1 MNGTLLNVAT
11 VLIGGGLGTLFGSRL
26 PAKIR
31 ETIIAGLGLFTVGLG
46 VQMFLGTQNPLI
58 VLGAVLVGGILG
70 ELLRIDDGL
79 NGLGHVIE
87 RRVMG
92 ASAAGGASSRFVKG
106 YVTASLVF
114 CVGPMTVLGSIQ
126 DGLRGDSTLLAIKS
140 VLDGF
145 AALAFASS
153 LGVGVVFAAA
163 TVLLYQGA
171 LTLAAAQAQAL
182 LTDAM
187 VREMT
192 AAGGV
197 LILGIGISSLL
208 ELRPI
213 RMGNFLPAIVL
224 APALQAIVPAVSTAL
239 GH

>member
-1 MNGTLLNVAT
+1 MNGTLVNVAA
-11 VLIGGGLGTLFGSRL
+11 VLVGGGLGTLFGSRL
-26 PAKIR
+26 PDRVR
-31 ETIIAGLGLFTVGLG
+31 ETIVAGLGLFTLGLG
-46 VQMFLGTQNPLI
+46 VQMFMGTQNPLV
-58 VLGAVLVGGILG
+58 VLGAVLMGGIVG
-70 ELLRIDDGL
+70 ELARIDDGL
-79 NGLGHVIE
+79 NGLGGWIE
-87 RRVMG
+87 RRVVG
-92 ASAAGGASSRFVKG
+92 ARSGAGPSSRFVKG

-126 DGLRGDSTLLAIKS
+126 DGLQGDSTLLAIKS

-153 LGVGVVFAAA
+153 LGMGVMFAAA

-171 LTLAAAQAQAL
+171 LSLAAAQAQAL

-197 LILGIGISSLL
+197 LILGIGVSSLL

-213 RMGNFLPAIVL
+213 RTGNFLPAIVL
-224 APALQAIVPAVSTAL
+224 APALQALVPVVSGLLAR
-239 GH
+239 

>member
-1 MNGTLLNVAT
+1 MMGTLLNVAT
-11 VLIGGGLGTLFGSRL
+11 VLLGGGLGTLFGSRL
-26 PAKIR
+26 PAPMR
-31 ETIIAGLGLFTVGLG
+31 ETIVAGLGLFTIGLG
-46 VQMFLGTQNPLI
+46 VQMFLGTRNPLV
-58 VLGAVLVGGILG
+58 VLGAVLLGGVLG
-70 ELLRIDDGL
+70 ELGRIDAGL
-79 NGLGHVIE
+79 NGMGRWLE
-87 RRVMG
+87 RRVTRG
-92 ASAAGGASSRFVKG
+92 RGESAPGSRFVKG

-126 DGLRGDSTLLAIKS
+126 DGLRGDYTLLAIKA

-153 LGVGVVFAAA
+153 LGVGVVFAAI
-163 TVLLYQGA
+163 TVLVYQGA
-171 LTLAAAQAQAL
+171 LTLFAAQAQAI

-187 VREMT
+187 IREMT

-197 LILGIGISSLL
+197 LILGIGVGSLL

-224 APALQAIVPAVSTAL
+224 APAFEALVPL
-239 GH
+239 LPRMG